1 MPLFFGTDYD
11 VRLEVCWL
19 FAAIPNDCLE
29 AFFLPRRWCLGP
41 AKLRIRR
48 LPRAVRSGHRG
59 GVCQV

>member
-29 AFFLPRRWCLGP
+29 AFFYHGD
-41 AKLRIRR
+41 
-48 LPRAVRSGHRG
+48 
-59 GVCQV
+59 GV